1 MDIIYNIKDI
11 VGFEAKN
18 PTELKEKLV
27 EYFTID
33 GFKAEVIVDGDWVI
47 VRVDEQEIKEAEK
60 RFEGITSL
68 CDKGKFNDA
77 KTAIKEFLKSYPR
90 YSDAYRVL
98 AQMYMQDGL
107 IEDAINTNIEALRCN
122 PRNGWALLLMGN
134 LFGK

>member
-11 VGFEAKN
+11 VGFEAKDS
-18 PTELKEKLV
+18 TELKEKLI

-47 VRVDEQEIKEAEK
+47 VRVDEQEIQEAEK

-98 AQMYMQDGL
+98 AQIYM
-107 IEDAINTNIEALRCN
+107 
-122 PRNGWALLLMGN
+122 
-134 LFGK
+134 